1 MLSMDLIS
9 IIKDNILKQIFFLSD
24 NNTLHTL
31 TQQNHARVFS
41 FNNKNYKIN
50 LLSLLNKSSK
60 TQTQL
65 KYKERKNSNLSTPH
79 KSIKQLLPNTVLTA
93 EEVKSVFDPNYNN
106 QSQELNEINNNENG
120 YINYENCTVEQ
131 IVNNNE
137 FVFRLLEGV
146 ITNRQIFLIENM
158 QKDVNY
164 PSYVYQFSYNHL
176 NNNNS
181 NSNISTNEKY
191 VSIRRKTCVKLYNII
206 KTSVSKYI

>member
-1 MLSMDLIS
+1 MDLIS

-79 KSIKQLLPNTVLTA
+79 KSIKQLLPL
-93 EEVKSVFDPNYNN
+93 F
-106 QSQELNEINNNENG
+106 
-120 YINYENCTVEQ
+120 
-131 IVNNNE
+131 
-137 FVFRLLEGV
+137 
-146 ITNRQIFLIENM
+146 
-158 QKDVNY
+158 
-164 PSYVYQFSYNHL
+164 
-176 NNNNS
+176 
-181 NSNISTNEKY
+181 
-191 VSIRRKTCVKLYNII
+191 
-206 KTSVSKYI
+206 